1 MLCGKNVFF
10 YTMELNEMYVGKRF
24 DSHLTEIPTIE
35 CGKRIVEL
43 KDWFERNRDVLG
55 ELIIKQF
62 PSKKITINT
71 IRAHIEAMAC
81 KNKRP
86 DLIIVDYAGIMRST
100 QKYELPRFEMQA
112 VIQEL
117 RTLSQEFGLPLWT
130 ALQSNKEGA
139 KSEMIDTT
147 NMAESYGQAAEA
159 DFIMGLQRPS
169 AQKSTGYGNLF
180 VAKNR
185 MGMDGMPPWKIH
197 LNTGTSTL
205 KVLTEKDVETMEK
218 TIAISDEE
226 EAREVLSKMKDSV
239 SKYKNRFTKLSDDE

>member
-1 MLCGKNVFF
+1 
-10 YTMELNEMYVGKRF
+10 
-24 DSHLTEIPTIE
+24 
-35 CGKRIVEL
+35 
-43 KDWFERNRDVLG
+43 
-55 ELIIKQF
+55 
-62 PSKKITINT
+62 
-71 IRAHIEAMAC
+71 
-81 KNKRP
+81 
-86 DLIIVDYAGIMRST
+86 MRST